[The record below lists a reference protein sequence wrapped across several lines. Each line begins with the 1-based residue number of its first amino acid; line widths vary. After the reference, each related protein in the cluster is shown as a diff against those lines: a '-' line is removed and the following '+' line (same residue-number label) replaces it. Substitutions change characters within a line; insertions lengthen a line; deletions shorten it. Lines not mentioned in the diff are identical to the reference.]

1 MVIIPETQDR
11 KGHWGHR
18 PSRLFPAVRG
28 GAAGRPVAMAR
39 PGWRARCPDLQA
51 QDARLGRGS
60 GSVLS
65 EVPCSVWA
73 ARGVWVLSVG
83 PRVRQGRH
91 NRPPFPRARGRRGGR
106 GVALGD
112 RAAQAPPRFQG
123 FRVPASNRPHACRPP
138 GAMAGGAPWGSPR
151 SAVTLQPRAAGAAAS
166 TPRTR
171 KLRLELR
178 ACSDRTRATRR
189 RGAGLACGRRPPPRS
204 TALTGCVPGPRR
216 PCARGG
222 GRPRCSLPRLCPQ
235 HRRGKGTH
243 ALLIKCPLSRHP
255 IGPVGPRQRPFSGAS
270 PRRLNYARG
279 LATRGADGGTCRN
292 QSPWQVRG
300 PRRHMPGALL
310 PLSPGA
316 EDTHSPSWPGS
327 HGEGRSLLSPG
338 LGRSLFD
345 FLLMLPVSTLCGF
358 WGAPHSH
365 GAQMG
370 KRAPKR
376 ADPGPRRGKAVGG
389 RACWRGPQSPGRGVS

>member
-91 NRPPFPRARGRRGGR
+91 NRPPFPRARGRCVG
-106 GVALGD
+106 LGD
-112 RAAQAPPRFQG
+112 RAAQAPPWFQG

-189 RGAGLACGRRPPPRS
+189 RGAGLACGRHPPPQEHG
-204 TALTGCVPGPRR
+204 AH
-216 PCARGG
+216 
-222 GRPRCSLPRLCPQ
+222 RLCPGATQ
-235 HRRGKGTH
+235 TPCPGRRPPTLLPAPPVPAAQTGQRDTRPAHQVSAVATPDRASRPSSTPVLWGLSKAPELCTRPGH
-243 ALLIKCPLSRHP
+243 A
-255 IGPVGPRQRPFSGAS
+255 
-270 PRRLNYARG
+270 
-279 LATRGADGGTCRN
+279 GGR
-292 QSPWQVRG
+292 W
-300 PRRHMPGALL
+300 RHMP
-310 PLSPGA
+310 
-316 EDTHSPSWPGS
+316 
-327 HGEGRSLLSPG
+327 
-338 LGRSLFD
+338 
-345 FLLMLPVSTLCGF
+345 
-358 WGAPHSH
+358 
-365 GAQMG
+365 
-370 KRAPKR
+370 
-376 ADPGPRRGKAVGG
+376 
-389 RACWRGPQSPGRGVS
+389 

>member
-39 PGWRARCPDLQA
+39 PGWRARCADLQA

-178 ACSDRTRATRR
+178 ACSDRTRATCR
-189 RGAGLACGRRPPPRS
+189 RGARPACGRRPPPPGARRSPAVSRGHADPVPGEEAAHAAPCPACARS
-204 TALTGCVPGPRR
+204 TDGAKGHTPCSSSVRCRDTRSGQSALVN
-216 PCARGG
+216 A
-222 GRPRCSLPRLCPQ
+222 
-235 HRRGKGTH
+235 
-243 ALLIKCPLSRHP
+243 
-255 IGPVGPRQRPFSGAS
+255 
-270 PRRLNYARG
+270 
-279 LATRGADGGTCRN
+279 
-292 QSPWQVRG
+292 
-300 PRRHMPGALL
+300 
-310 PLSPGA
+310 
-316 EDTHSPSWPGS
+316 
-327 HGEGRSLLSPG
+327 RSLGPLQ
-338 LGRSLFD
+338 
-345 FLLMLPVSTLCGF
+345 
-358 WGAPHSH
+358 GA
-365 GAQMG
+365 
-370 KRAPKR
+370 
-376 ADPGPRRGKAVGG
+376 
-389 RACWRGPQSPGRGVS
+389 

>member
-91 NRPPFPRARGRRGGR
+91 NRPPFPRARGRRVG
-106 GVALGD
+106 LGD
-112 RAAQAPPRFQG
+112 RAAQAPPWFQG

-166 TPRTR
+166 TSRTR

-189 RGAGLACGRRPPPRS
+189 RGAGLACGRRPPPGARRSPAVSRGHADPVPGEEAAHAAPCPACARS
-204 TALTGCVPGPRR
+204 TDGAKGHTPCSSSVRCRDTRSGQSALVN
-216 PCARGG
+216 A
-222 GRPRCSLPRLCPQ
+222 
-235 HRRGKGTH
+235 
-243 ALLIKCPLSRHP
+243 
-255 IGPVGPRQRPFSGAS
+255 
-270 PRRLNYARG
+270 
-279 LATRGADGGTCRN
+279 
-292 QSPWQVRG
+292 
-300 PRRHMPGALL
+300 
-310 PLSPGA
+310 
-316 EDTHSPSWPGS
+316 
-327 HGEGRSLLSPG
+327 RSLGPLQ
-338 LGRSLFD
+338 
-345 FLLMLPVSTLCGF
+345 
-358 WGAPHSH
+358 GA
-365 GAQMG
+365 
-370 KRAPKR
+370 
-376 ADPGPRRGKAVGG
+376 
-389 RACWRGPQSPGRGVS
+389 

>member
-1 MVIIPETQDR
+1 M
-11 KGHWGHR
+11 G
-18 PSRLFPAVRG
+18 
-28 GAAGRPVAMAR
+28 
-39 PGWRARCPDLQA
+39 
-51 QDARLGRGS
+51 
-60 GSVLS
+60 
-65 EVPCSVWA
+65 
-73 ARGVWVLSVG
+73 
-83 PRVRQGRH
+83 
-91 NRPPFPRARGRRGGR
+91 
-106 GVALGD
+106 LGD

-166 TPRTR
+166 TSRTR